1 MALILRY
8 VDIRGVGFVLVC
20 WLAASRRLAVVAGG
34 GSLSGKKEMEGKEK
48 RKRKRK
54 RKENKNKVGFLGFR
68 QVELGLA

>member
-20 WLAASRRLAVVAGG
+20 WSAASRRPAVIADSD
-34 GSLSGKKEMEGKEK
+34 SLSGKKELNE
-48 RKRKRK
+48 RKRKKKGRT
-54 RKENKNKVGFLGFR
+54 NKNKVGLLGFR